1 MLKLNQLSDISELQR
16 ICEQKDQ
23 ISLKLNWDIL
33 KNRSPGIQEDFFD
46 YEDGKLISF
55 LALYAFGR
63 NIEVCGMTHPDYRQ
77 QGRFS
82 RLWDQAIHS
91 SSIKRMNRILL
102 NTPRASSSGQH
113 WVKSQQAKLSSVEFS
128 MKLEHE
134 PSVIFTSEASMPTE
148 IAHLRP
154 FAKEDTDLWAKLD
167 AEAFGISEFS
177 TIAALESSG
186 RSLTRVMWV
195 IEHGGLAVGKIEVD
209 REGEYSW
216 IYGFVVDPVLRGH
229 GIGRSALRQVALQEQ
244 TRGNQVWLNVVD
256 TNERALH
263 LYESCGFVQ
272 QDVQDYYEYEHV
284 LAHD

>member
-16 ICEQKDQ
+16 ICEQHDQ
-23 ISLKLNWDIL
+23 ILLKMNWDIL

-46 YEDGKLISF
+46 YEDGQLISF

-63 NIEVCGMTHPDYRQ
+63 TIEVCGMTHPLYRQ

-82 RLWDQAIHS
+82 RLWEQAIQS
-91 SSIKRMNRILL
+91 SSIKRMNRILF
-102 NTPRASSSGQH
+102 NTPRASSSGQN
-113 WVKSQQAKLSSVEFS
+113 WVKSQQAQLNSVEFS

-134 PSVIFTSEASMPTE
+134 SAATPAHETAPIME

-154 FAKEDTDLWAKLD
+154 FRKEDTDLWAKLD
-167 AEAFGISEFS
+167 AEAFNISEFS
-177 TIAALESSG
+177 TIAALESST

-209 REGEYSW
+209 RQGEYSW

-244 TRGNQVWLNVVD
+244 AHGNQVWLNVVA
-256 TNERALH
+256 TNERAQH

-272 QDVQDYYEYEHV
+272 QDVQDYYEYAHV